1 MFGANGTIGSRIVAE
16 ALTRGHE
23 VTAVDRNP
31 TSVTSVT
38 TDHDN
43 LTVNVSD
50 VLDATSVVSAS
61 KGRDFV
67 VSADGGA
74 LGDGRQY
81 PVSTSRPSA
90 FPPPHGGPIACP

>member
-23 VTAVDRNP
+23 VTAAVRNP
-31 TSVTSVT
+31 ASVT